1 VTVTTS
7 PGVEHLSYVVDPSY
21 ADVEP
26 EGIAFGF
33 AEVLGDVSG
42 GEVVMNIVAP
52 SGFLYRLEQLQLSM
66 SVVDVTA
73 IYDVGVRFEWMGD
86 ATTPASGAE
95 FFQSADLASEG
106 NTRLDDSF
114 FHLTQNEMS
123 QLRRTPLGTTRG
135 GFATLVVAT
144 NNDNT
149 NTRIYRLRTVFSF
162 WRQDALQ
169 RPGFY
174 TAFLGQSP
182 VASRPFQRPR

>member
-7 PGVEHLSYVVDPSY
+7 PGIEHLSYVVDPSY

-33 AEVLGDVSG
+33 AEALGDLSG
-42 GEVVMNIVAP
+42 GDIVMNIIAP
-52 SGFLYRLEQLQLSM
+52 SGILYRLEQLQLQM
-66 SVVDVTA
+66 SVVDATA
-73 IYDVGVRFEWMGD
+73 IFDVGVRFEWLGD

-95 FFQSADLASEG
+95 FFQSGDLGAE
-106 NTRLDDSF
+106 NFTRLDDSIY
-114 FHLTQNEMS
+114 HLPPDQML

-135 GFATLVVAT
+135 GFATLVVGT
-144 NNDNT
+144 NNNNT
-149 NTRIYRLRTVFSF
+149 NNRIYRLRTIYSF

-182 VASRPFQRPR
+182 VASRPFQGQR